1 MRFEIRDCGNYQP
14 SKMFIENCAAVDITM
29 SSVKA
34 KAAIFRSK
42 FGVSQRDKV
51 LRKQQSL
58 GSRLEKLFPNEDIIE
73 EYFVLNYRTDFIS
86 KKHT

>member
-1 MRFEIRDCGNYQP
+1 MRCDIRDCGNYQP
-14 SKMFIENCAAVDITM
+14 CKMFIENSVAVDITM
-29 SSVKA
+29 SSVKT

-42 FGVSQRDKV
+42 FGVNQRDIV
-51 LRKQQSL
+51 LHKQQSL